1 MTNSYF
7 VLFNSQTAAAAA
19 AQCCIFPEGAADA
32 FRVMPAPGPEEVRCL
47 LHTMPLAVGP
57 HSTVLSYMLA

>member
-32 FRVMPAPGPEEVRCL
+32 FRVMSAPGPEEVLQNTPCL
-47 LHTMPLAVGP
+47 DIFL
-57 HSTVLSYMLA
+57 

>member
-7 VLFNSQTAAAAA
+7 VIFNSQSAAAAA

-32 FRVMPAPGPEEVRCL
+32 FRVMPAPGPEEARVLCPSQVFL
-47 LHTMPLAVGP
+47 EACIMMEDP
-57 HSTVLSYMLA
+57 HE